1 MALAQVAGATLGAR
15 LAVKVGARLIKPL
28 LVLTSS
34 GMALRLIWQ
43 AWF

>member
-1 MALAQVAGATLGAR
+1 
-15 LAVKVGARLIKPL
+15 LAVRVGARLIKPL